1 MVFGPVVGPT
11 RPGPH
16 GPAAVERKWSHVW
29 LSQGFEREKYLHF
42 NKSTKLGRIGFTTH
56 KCKPK
61 NLELRHSW
69 HWVWQTVTEL
79 DENPSDEVRRTK
91 VRQLHTRLHSEVDSS
106 SWKWSDCV
114 SEDDTAVWRQ
124 RNIRSRCCIF
134 EYFCREEAH
143 TERKESDLRQ
153 NHVGH
158 HRTDKQGRGKVS
170 SQQNNETTFI
180 FLYGKLNKCFHFVEV
195 VKQSH
200 KQTQ

>member
-29 LSQGFEREKYLHF
+29 LSQGFEREKYLNF
-42 NKSTKLGRIGFTTH
+42 NKSTKLGRICFTRH

-69 HWVWQTVTEL
+69 HSVWQTVTEL
-79 DENPSDEVRRTK
+79 DENPSDE

-134 EYFCREEAH
+134 DYFCREEAH
-143 TERKESDLRQ
+143 TEKRIGPETEPCGTPQDRQAGERKGFLAA
-153 NHVGH
+153 
-158 HRTDKQGRGKVS
+158 KQW
-170 SQQNNETTFI
+170 NYFYFPLWET
-180 FLYGKLNKCFHFVEV
+180 K
-195 VKQSH
+195 
-200 KQTQ
+200 